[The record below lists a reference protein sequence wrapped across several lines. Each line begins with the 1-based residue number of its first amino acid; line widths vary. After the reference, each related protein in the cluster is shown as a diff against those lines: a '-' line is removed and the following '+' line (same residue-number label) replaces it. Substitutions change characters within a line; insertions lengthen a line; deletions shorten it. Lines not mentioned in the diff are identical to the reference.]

1 MRRAAGLLAALALMT
16 AGCGTTSS
24 VSSSGTA
31 PTTTTRPATTT
42 SAADVTT
49 SAADALPPPDP
60 ALPPALRRLPH
71 GPATVWAVGDG
82 ADGGA
87 PARALARRVVA
98 ARPALFLYLGD
109 VYETGSAGEF
119 ATAYR
124 AVYGALDPRT
134 APTPGNH
141 EWDARAS
148 GYDPYWARALGGTL
162 PPWYAVRIAGW
173 QLLSLNSEAPHDAG
187 GEQVRWLR
195 RQVRGTSTC
204 RLAFW
209 HRPRFNAGLHG
220 DQRDV
225 APLWETLRGRA
236 VLVLNGHDHSSQ
248 RLHPRD
254 GITELVAGGGGHL
267 PYPVNP
273 LDRRL
278 AFASTGD
285 PAALRLRL
293 RPGRADVA
301 FVDVHGAVLDHT
313 TVRCR
318 ASGSRG

>member
-1 MRRAAGLLAALALMT
+1 MRRAALLLGAVALT
-16 AGCGTTSS
+16 AGGCGSTARPSSPRATATGTTTAAATRTAT
-24 VSSSGTA
+24 TA
-31 PTTTTRPATTT
+31 PGT
-42 SAADVTT
+42 
-49 SAADALPPPDP
+49 PPPADP
-60 ALPPALRRLPH
+60 ALPPALRRLPR
-71 GPATVWAVGDG
+71 GPVTVWAVGDG

-87 PARALARRVVA
+87 PARALARRIVA

-109 VYETGSAGEF
+109 VYETGSAAEF
-119 ATAYR
+119 AAAYR
-124 AVYGALDPRT
+124 PVYGALDRRT

-141 EWDARAS
+141 EWDARAT

-173 QLLSLNSEAPHDAG
+173 QLLSLNSEAPHDTG
-187 GEQVRWLR
+187 DQQVRWLR
-195 RQVRGTSTC
+195 RQLRGTATC

-225 APLWETLRGRA
+225 APLWDALSGKA

-248 RLHPRD
+248 RLHPSS
-254 GITELVAGGGGHL
+254 GITELIAGGGGHL

-278 AFASTGD
+278 AYAATGT

-301 FVDVHGAVLDHT
+301 FVDARGAVLDHT

-318 ASGSRG
+318 AAG